1 MTQAQRI
8 IQAIRAAGSKG
19 LTWGEIQVMRLSTCP
34 WARLTPAERPERFL
48 RKGERLASKP
58 GKDGLL
64 RHFIARG

>member
-34 WARLTPAERPERFL
+34 WVRVAESGHTFL

-64 RHFIARG
+64 RHMIVKG